1 MIPAPPAALRAIAL
15 TGALALLG
23 ACAGHADLEDA
34 NPDPI
39 GDFRM
44 AHNIVVASSMQRGP
58 LSREATPQEWQ
69 EALTAAI
76 DERLGR
82 FDGESMYHIATN
94 VDGYVLAVPGIP
106 IVAAPRS
113 LLLVRVNVWDD
124 STGEIINESPRQ
136 LTIFEDISGGTL
148 ISSGLTQSREEQM
161 ENLARNAARSIQ
173 TWLEANRDW
182 FGDDPVPEEE
192 AEDMLAEF
200 EQDVDLDDPQD
211 VEPPRR
217 TRRYPTAAERSAELP
232 RRR

>member
-1 MIPAPPAALRAIAL
+1 MTSPAPALRATAMIGVL
-15 TGALALLG
+15 VLLA
-23 ACAGHADLEDA
+23 ACAGHADLADED
-34 NPDPI
+34 PDPI

-44 AHNIVVASSMQRGP
+44 AHNIVVASNVQRGP
-58 LSREATPQEWQ
+58 LSREATREEWQ
-69 EALTAAI
+69 EALTEAI

-113 LLLVRVNVWDD
+113 LLIVRVNVWDD

-192 AEDMLAEF
+192 AEEMLAEF
-200 EQDVDLDDPQD
+200 EQDVDLDDT
-211 VEPPRR
+211 EEAAPPRR
-217 TRRYPTAAERSAELP
+217 DRPHPTAAERRAEDTG
-232 RRR
+232 RR